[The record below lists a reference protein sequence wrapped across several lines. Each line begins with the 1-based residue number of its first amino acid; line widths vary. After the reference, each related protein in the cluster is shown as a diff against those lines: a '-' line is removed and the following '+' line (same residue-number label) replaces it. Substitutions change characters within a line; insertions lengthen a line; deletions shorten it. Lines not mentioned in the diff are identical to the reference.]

1 MMFETFFDIFKVLG
15 SLCLFIYGMKV
26 MSEGIQGAA
35 GSQLRNLLR
44 RVTKNRFIGLFSG
57 FILTA
62 LVQSSSATTVM
73 TISFVNAGLLS
84 LVESAGIIMG
94 ANVGTTIT
102 GWLVAVGIGK
112 FELQEYVLPI
122 LVFGLPMIFMNRGR
136 LRFWGEFLIGFSLLF
151 LGLAFL
157 QDSVPDLQSNPDWLE
172 FLKRYANDSY
182 LSLIVFVLVGTVL
195 TIGIQSSS
203 AAMALTLVM
212 VSKGWIP
219 LETAGAMILG
229 ENIGTTLTAEVASL
243 VGNVHAK
250 RSARI
255 HTLFNIIGVLWAI
268 IILPWII
275 PPLFAFVE
283 QRLAT
288 VATQA
293 NPATVTFALFH
304 TLFNLF
310 NVILLIG
317 FTPWLI
323 RLAKRTVSSQGEE
336 DEIFRLEYLSSLFK
350 TPELSIIEVQKEVNR
365 FGELTSRMS
374 EFSQQLFLTT
384 DKDER
389 KQLTKRIKKYEVI
402 TNRIENELSEF
413 LAKISRDRLTSRIS
427 IRVRNLL
434 SICSALENIGNI
446 YVLFAKNIK
455 RKTEEK
461 IWFNQIQRE
470 RMMEFFN
477 LIDEA
482 YKIMQTNLANES
494 YDKINIG
501 PAEAIEKRINKLHKV
516 LRKESFFDP
525 ELEVDL
531 HNDSQIIF
539 ILLVNQLEKI
549 GNAIYSVSEN
559 LTDTSETA

>member
-1 MMFETFFDIFKVLG
+1 
-15 SLCLFIYGMKV
+15 

-57 FILTA
+57 FVLTA

-94 ANVGTTIT
+94 ANIGTTIT

-122 LVFGLPMIFMNRGR
+122 LVFGLPMIFTNRGR

-172 FLKRYANDSY
+172 FLKRYANGSY
-182 LSLIVFVLVGTVL
+182 LSLIAFVLVGTVL
-195 TIGIQSSS
+195 TIVIQSSS

-255 HTLFNIIGVLWAI
+255 HTLFNIIGVAWAI
-268 IILPWII
+268 LILPWII
-275 PPLFAFVE
+275 PPLFSFVE
-283 QRLAT
+283 QQLANVT
-288 VATQA
+288 TQA

-304 TLFNLF
+304 TLFNVL
-310 NVILLIG
+310 NVVLLIG

-336 DEIFRLEYLSSLFK
+336 DEIFRLEYLGSLFK

-374 EFSQQLFLTT
+374 DFSRQLFLTT

-389 KQLTKRIKKYEVI
+389 KRLTKRIKKYEEI

-413 LAKISRDRLTSRIS
+413 LAKISRDRLTTRIS

-434 SICSALENIGNI
+434 SICSALESIGNT
-446 YVLFAKNIK
+446 YVQFTKNIK

-470 RMMEFFN
+470 RMIELFN

-482 YKIMQTNLANES
+482 YKIMLTNLANES
-494 YDKINIG
+494 YDKISIA
-501 PAEAIEKRINKLHKV
+501 PAEAIEKRINKLRKT
-516 LRKESFFDP
+516 LRKESFFDE

-559 LTDTSETA
+559 LTDTSETS

>member
-1 MMFETFFDIFKVLG
+1 MFETIFDIFKILG

-35 GSQLRNLLR
+35 GSQLRNMLR
-44 RVTKNRFIGLFSG
+44 RVTKNRYIGLISG

-73 TISFVNAGLLS
+73 TVSFVNAGLLS

-112 FELQEYVLPI
+112 FELQEFVLPI
-122 LVFGLPMIFMNRGR
+122 LVFGLPMIFTNRGR
-136 LRFWGEFLIGFSLLF
+136 LRYWGEFLIGFALLF

-172 FLKRYANDSY
+172 FLKRYANNSY
-182 LSLIVFVLVGTVL
+182 LSLFIFVIAGMVI

-229 ENIGTTLTAEVASL
+229 ENIGTTLTAEVAAF

-255 HTLFNIIGVLWAI
+255 HTLFNIIGVLWAVI
-268 IILPWII
+268 LLPWIV
-275 PPLFAFVE
+275 PALNNFVE
-283 QRLAT
+283 YQLGNLS
-288 VATQA
+288 A
-293 NPATVTFALFH
+293 NSTTVTFALFH
-304 TLFNLF
+304 TLFNLT
-310 NVILLIG
+310 NVLLLIG

-323 RLAKRTVSSQGEE
+323 RLAKRTVRSHGEE
-336 DEIFRLEYLSSLFK
+336 DEIYRLEYLGSLFK
-350 TPELSIIEVQKEVNR
+350 TPELSIIEVQKEVRR
-365 FGELTSRMS
+365 FGDLTYRMS
-374 EFSQQLFLTT
+374 GFARELFLSTNKE
-384 DKDER
+384 DR
-389 KQLTKRIKKYEVI
+389 KQLHKRIKKYEDI

-413 LAKISRDRLTSRIS
+413 LAKMSSDKLTPRIS
-427 IRVRNLL
+427 VRVRNLL
-434 SICSALENIGNI
+434 SICSSLESIGDT
-446 YVLFAKNIK
+446 YLQFSKSIK
-455 RKTEEK
+455 RKAENK
-461 IWFNQIQRE
+461 IWFHQIQRE
-470 RMMEFFN
+470 RMLKLFD

-482 YKIMQTNLANES
+482 FKVMLDNLANES
-494 YDKINIG
+494 YDKVTLG
-501 PAEAIEKRINKLHKV
+501 PAEAIEKQINKFRKAV
-516 LRKESFFDP
+516 RKESFDTNNND
-525 ELEVDL
+525 EIEVDL
-531 HNDSQIIF
+531 HDDSQIIF
-539 ILLVNQLEKI
+539 TLLVNQLEKV
-549 GNAIYSVSEN
+549 GNGIHNVTEA
-559 LTDTSETA
+559 LTDTNDN